1 MGRDERL
8 SFGNA
13 LGRQDSAAILM
24 DRVRRAL
31 GRDTSLPERPVPPE
45 IEEPI
50 ARLVYSNIGLPEL
63 FQKRA
68 AEMKMLVEA
77 VRIDELLPRLAGFLR
92 EQESTRIM
100 LSATE
105 LISDLHVVAYLNEN
119 GFEARSW
126 RQMTADEAYDFDAGV
141 TEVDYAV
148 AETGTIV
155 VRHRPEHGRLL
166 SLVPFVHVAIVE
178 PKKLLP
184 DLIDLFEA
192 LNQEGTG
199 SGVTMISGPSK
210 TADIEMNTVT
220 GVHGPNVVKAFLL
233 S

>member
-1 MGRDERL
+1 M
-8 SFGNA
+8 NP
-13 LGRQDSAAILM
+13 DSATSLM

-31 GRDTSLPERPVPPE
+31 GRSESLPEPP
-45 IEEPI
+45 IPPQIDEPI

-68 AEMKMLVEA
+68 TDMKMLVEL
-77 VRIDELLPRLAGFLR
+77 VRIEDLLPKLAAFLR
-92 EQESTRIM
+92 EQKSSKVM
-100 LSATE
+100 LSATS
-105 LISDLHVVAYLNEN
+105 LINDLDAVAYLNGN
-119 GFEARSW
+119 GFHARSW
-126 RQMTADEAYDFDAGV
+126 REMTADEAYDFDAGL

-148 AETGTIV
+148 AETGSLVI
-155 VRHRPEHGRLL
+155 RHRPEHGRLI

-178 PKKLLP
+178 PRKLLP
-184 DLIDLFEA
+184 DLIDLFEVLA
-192 LNQEGTG
+192 REGSG

-233 S
+233 A